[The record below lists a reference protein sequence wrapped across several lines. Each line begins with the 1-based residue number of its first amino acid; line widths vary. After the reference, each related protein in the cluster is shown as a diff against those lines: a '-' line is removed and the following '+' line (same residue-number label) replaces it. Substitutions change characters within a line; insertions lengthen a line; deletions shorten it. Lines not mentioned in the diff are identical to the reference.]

1 MAAAAVK
8 AAEKRKGT
16 AEEVEAMLLEHPLVR
31 ECVALSSAPGE
42 RVTCVFATLK
52 QGEDPRAE
60 RALRE
65 HLESQL
71 PLEAQPSALILL
83 PRIPLTAE
91 GKPDRIRLSE
101 QCEAVLRRF
110 TPGPPP
116 AEVLPEKQVDV
127 VRSIWQ
133 RLLHRMQVDP
143 DEDFYAS
150 GGTSVQ
156 HIRLYAELNQR
167 FPGAFTM
174 ADLRSL
180 NTIRKVIQHL
190 NSDVARERMLA
201 SEHRGA

>member
-16 AEEVEAMLLEHPLVR
+16 AEEVEALLLEHPLVR

-91 GKPDRIRLSE
+91 GKPDRARLSE
-101 QCEAVLRRF
+101 QCEAVLRRYHA
-110 TPGPPP
+110 GSAARGVAGEAGGCR
-116 AEVLPEKQVDV
+116 AEYLAAAA
-127 VRSIWQ
+127 
-133 RLLHRMQVDP
+133 
-143 DEDFYAS
+143 AS
-150 GGTSVQ
+150 DAGGS
-156 HIRLYAELNQR
+156 
-167 FPGAFTM
+167 G
-174 ADLRSL
+174 
-180 NTIRKVIQHL
+180 
-190 NSDVARERMLA
+190 
-201 SEHRGA
+201 